1 MRDRNYYPYQKEL
14 FSFAQKVYQAGFVSG
29 SSGNLSLR
37 VPEEKNRF
45 VITPTSIAYDQL
57 ALNQMVVIDGKGNLV
72 VDSNYLPSIETPMH
86 LAIYQAYPEVQAI
99 IHTHSIY
106 STALAVLRKP
116 IPAILEELVIYTG
129 GEVPVAKYAPAGSKE
144 LARNAVKALKKASA
158 ILLANHGNLC
168 VGKTLAQ
175 AFNLCALVERSARIY
190 LSALGKG
197 KIHLLPKKVIE
208 QDKRKYIKSLS
219 GK

>member
-1 MRDRNYYPYQKEL
+1 M
-14 FSFAQKVYQAGFVSG
+14 
-29 SSGNLSLR
+29 
-37 VPEEKNRF
+37 
-45 VITPTSIAYDQL
+45 ITPTSIAYRDL
-57 ALNQMVVIDGKGNLV
+57 APRQIAIIDGKGNLV
-72 VDSNYLPSIETPMH
+72 GDSVHLPSIETPMH

-129 GEVPVAKYAPAGSKE
+129 GEVPVARYAPAGSKE
-144 LARNAVKALKKASA
+144 LAGNAVKALKRASA

-175 AFNLCALVERSARIY
+175 AFNLCGLVERSARIY
-190 LSALGKG
+190 LTALGKG
-197 KIHLLPKKVIE
+197 KIHPLPKKVIAE
-208 QDKRKYIKSLS
+208 DKKKYIKSLS